1 MRFMIRV
8 AQDLLPQ
15 TLLSYVAFRVA
26 FRDTFDRY
34 ALLQRFDRQHDECYG
49 YLCEVPFLREVPPHV
64 QLDLL
69 ASVWRRHVHRETYVA
84 DLVDEAVIYAVCE
97 TTATIIEKHP
107 LLITEGLRGGP
118 IDAALP
124 IDHFLATEIRG
135 LYLNLSNQGDFLL
148 ISQFLDLDPEQGNP
162 LKREMGLHA
171 ADEQALFDAL
181 SQWHVSPRFA
191 HHLPGLLTEA
201 EIARVAN
208 LLRVP
213 CPA

>member
-1 MRFMIRV
+1 MRLMIRV
-8 AQDLLPQ
+8 AHDLLPQ
-15 TLLSYVAFRVA
+15 SLLSYVAFRVA
-26 FRDTFDRY
+26 FRDTFDRF
-34 ALLQRFDRQHDECYG
+34 ALLQRFDRQQDECYG

-69 ASVWRRHVHRETYVA
+69 ASLWRRHLHRETYVA

-97 TTATIIEKHP
+97 TTATIVEKHP
-107 LLITEGLRGGP
+107 ALIGECLRGGP
-118 IDAALP
+118 LDAALP
-124 IDHFLATEIRG
+124 VDHFLASEIRG

-148 ISQFLDLDPEQGNP
+148 ISQFLDLDPARGNP
-162 LKREMGLHA
+162 LKREMGLRA
-171 ADEQALFDAL
+171 DDEQALFDVLA
-181 SQWHVSPRFA
+181 QWHISPRFA

-201 EIARVAN
+201 ETARVAN